1 MFHSRLNC
9 SRRVRQL
16 ASLLSLLVGAGAL
29 AASTTALAEPGQLNS
44 PSTRSQRPIADDV
57 SIDQTLLAAPVS
69 TAGAHLT
76 VGGSDEDAGATDQ
89 HMATLGPA
97 MRALRPLFAPL
108 WPSRGEI
115 TTYFGEVDRFSPR
128 GHAGLDIAADWGT
141 PILAVDEGE
150 VLKAYWNDEGYGG
163 LVVLAHPSGYETWYG
178 HLSRLGVEPGAH
190 VTRGEQIGRMG
201 STGYSTGSHLHFE
214 VRQDGVLRDPLKYL
228 SEAAL
233 QPASH

>member
-1 MFHSRLNC
+1 MFHSHLSR

-16 ASLLSLLVGAGAL
+16 VSMLPLLVAAGAL
-29 AASTTALAEPGQLNS
+29 AASSPALGAPGQPNR

-57 SIDQTLLAAPVS
+57 RIDQALLAAP
-69 TAGAHLT
+69 HLT
-76 VGGSDEDAGATDQ
+76 VGSSDEDAGATDQ

-97 MRALRPLFAPL
+97 MRALPLFAPR

-115 TTYFGEVDRFSPR
+115 TTYFGEVDRLSPR

-141 PILAVDEGE
+141 PILAADEGE

-178 HLSRLGVEPGAH
+178 HLSRLGVEVGEH

-214 VRQDGVLRDPLKYL
+214 VRQDGELRDPLKYL

-233 QPASH
+233 QPAGH